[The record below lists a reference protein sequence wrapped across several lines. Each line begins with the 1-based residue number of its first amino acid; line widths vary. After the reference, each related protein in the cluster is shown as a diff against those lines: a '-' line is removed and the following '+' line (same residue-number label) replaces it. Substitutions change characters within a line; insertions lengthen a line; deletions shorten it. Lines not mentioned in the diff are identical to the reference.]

1 MREIKFRGKSL
12 FVCDWHE
19 GLFLRKNGQAYIEE
33 GILLIRVK
41 EDTIGQYTGLRDKNG
56 VEIYEGDIVK
66 VFGDADGYFHEKRY
80 ITGFVRFED
89 IDGYYGY
96 VVDYRNIAKVGYY
109 ECLGNCEYDIE
120 VIGTIHDNPELLEE

>member
-41 EDTIGQYTGLRDKNG
+41 EDTIGQFTGLKDKNG
-56 VEIYEGDIVK
+56 VEIYEGDIVEVSNFNFSTEIGK
-66 VFGDADGYFHEKRY
+66 VEWNNEVACFR
-80 ITGFVRFED
+80 I
-89 IDGYYGY
+89 
-96 VVDYRNIAKVGYY
+96 VGHLFDHSMGIHG
-109 ECLGNCEYDIE
+109 EDIE
-120 VIGTIHDNPELLEE
+120 VIGNIYDNHELLEVEE